1 MKTILSYCLIFLWFC
16 NYAQEPC
23 AYHLSPYATSIE
35 DPTTTV
41 SGEMMEVKIKNN
53 YQVQFIKVDKKNYLK
68 IIVRDNLGFGKT
80 GSLLLQPIKKQ
91 IYIKSAKL
99 HIIDKSSGYFIIDL
113 NNSNYLNSIKDYGL
127 NKIIFNETVEFS
139 IPKNDSEQIKKLA
152 ECFFDIVK
160 DNIWPKVN
168 KL

>member
-23 AYHLSPYATSIE
+23 AYHLTPTSTALE
-35 DPTTTV
+35 DPNTTV
-41 SGEMMEVKIKNN
+41 SSEMMEVKIKND
-53 YQVQFIKVDKKNYLK
+53 YQIQFIKVDKKNYLK

-91 IYIKSAKL
+91 IYIKSTKL

-113 NNSNYLNSIKDYGL
+113 NNSYYLNSIKDYGL
-127 NKIIFNETVEFS
+127 TKIIFNENVEFS
-139 IPKNDSEQIKKLA
+139 IPKNDSEKIKKLA
-152 ECFFDIVK
+152 ECYFDIVK
-160 DNIWPKVN
+160 DNIWPTVR